1 MGEGLKKAFEV
12 TKEARKKNPT
22 KQTRENVD
30 PLDDYSLLDRW
41 LTGEQNGQR

>member
-1 MGEGLKKAFEV
+1 MGEGLKKAFES
-12 TKEARKKNPT
+12 TKETKKKKPI

-41 LTGEQNGQR
+41 LKE